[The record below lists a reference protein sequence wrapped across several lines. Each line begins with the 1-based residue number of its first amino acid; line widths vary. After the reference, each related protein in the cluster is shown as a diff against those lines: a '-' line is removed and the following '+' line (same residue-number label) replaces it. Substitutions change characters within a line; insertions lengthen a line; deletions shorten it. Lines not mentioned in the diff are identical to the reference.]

1 MQVMYQVN
9 DVLGHY
15 KGIPDGEDAGER
27 QLWPCSAD
35 AQEKANEGKKGTIP
49 LPLLENWYKGTP
61 WEFVS
66 EVAPQTPVRL
76 SVLSYP
82 SGETKD
88 YHSVPPKKKRKGWLP
103 WYIQ

>member
-9 DVLGHY
+9 DVLGYY
-15 KGIPDGEDAGER
+15 KGISDGEDAGER

-49 LPLLENWYKGTP
+49 LPLLENWYKGRP

-66 EVAPQTPVRL
+66 EVAPQTPVMPKAAPFSPIL
-76 SVLSYP
+76 SI
-82 SGETKD
+82 GGK
-88 YHSVPPKKKRKGWLP
+88 
-103 WYIQ
+103 